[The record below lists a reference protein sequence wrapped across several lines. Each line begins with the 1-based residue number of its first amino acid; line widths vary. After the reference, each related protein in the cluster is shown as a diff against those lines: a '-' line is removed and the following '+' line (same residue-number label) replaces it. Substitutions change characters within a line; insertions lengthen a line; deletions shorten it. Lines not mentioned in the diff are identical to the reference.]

1 MNVSRA
7 LAEELDGIHPA
18 LGVLAATAAGTFR
31 CPAEFWAGVT
41 KEQGLASCGFIISAE
56 GLGGI

>member
-1 MNVSRA
+1 MSPEHFQRSWMVST
-7 LAEELDGIHPA
+7 LA

-41 KEQGLASCGFIISAE
+41 KERGLASCGFISAE
-56 GLGGI
+56 GLGRI